1 MPIDFNIS
9 VLVVDDFP
17 QMRRIMMNLLRKIGF
32 KRFTEAENGIAAI
45 TKLKLHSEN
54 DKFGLVIMDWN
65 MPKMSG
71 IEVVQAMKASSK
83 LKDIP
88 ILMVTAEA
96 KLENIK
102 EAARVGVSKFLVK
115 PFTEEQLLAKIT
127 ELFP

>member
-32 KRFTEAENGIAAI
+32 KRFTEAENGIVAI

-65 MPKMSG
+65 MPKMNG

-102 EAARVGVSKFLVK
+102 EAAKVGVNKFLVK